1 MALKQNKIEIHSI
14 VRTKRKTIG
23 IKIDKDAN
31 VKVRAPLGIPLKEID
46 KIVETKRDWI
56 EKKLA
61 EIKAKSEKKL
71 KVSYKDK
78 AVFYFLGKPARLI
91 ITDSKDT
98 AFEFRDNKFRLSRR
112 YLEHAPDL
120 FSYYYKEKAKG
131 FFNYLARDIAKHVG
145 VSFNNLRI
153 SNAKKRWGSCSSKGN
168 LNINWRLIMAP
179 EHVIEYI
186 MCHEI
191 THLIE
196 LNHSRRFWEIVSR
209 LDPDY
214 QLAEQWLKDH
224 SYYLEFDF

>member
-1 MALKQNKIEIHSI
+1 MDLKQKKIEIHSI
-14 VRTKRKTIG
+14 IRSKRKTIG

-31 VKVRAPLGIPLKEID
+31 IKVRAPFGIPLKQID

-61 EIKAKSEKKL
+61 EVKAKSERKL

-78 AVFYFLGKPARLI
+78 AVFYFLGKPAKLI
-91 ITDSKDT
+91 LTDSKDT
-98 AFEFRDNKFRLSRR
+98 AFEFRDMKFRLSRR
-112 YLEHAPDL
+112 YLEHAPQL
-120 FSYYYKEKAKG
+120 FFFFYQEQALRFFKMKARAISEATG
-131 FFNYLARDIAKHVG
+131 I
-145 VSFNNLRI
+145 SFKNLRL
-153 SNAKKRWGSCSSKGN
+153 SKAKKRWGSCSSKGN

-186 MCHEI
+186 LCHEI
-191 THLIE
+191 AHLIE

-224 SYYLEFDF
+224 SYFLEFEF